1 MVLNRA
7 LSGRARPT
15 AQAEF
20 VIVDM
25 PAGVAETHISTVFFT
40 RDRAYKLLKPID
52 IGFADFT
59 TTSQRLE
66 AVDRELE
73 LNRRLAPD
81 VYLGTA
87 DVSEGG
93 EVVDR
98 MLVMRRV
105 PEERRLERQLA
116 APGSDPGVRRCLDDV
131 VRSVA
136 RLHLDA
142 SPVRGEAAHMATRDA
157 VRVNWEDNFAVIEAH
172 LGEVIDAEEFAEVRD
187 LAVDYLEGRAELF
200 EERIRAGW
208 IRDGHG
214 DLRAEDVFCEPDG
227 PRILD
232 CLAFSDELR
241 ISDVLADIGFLAMD
255 LIHLGHRSK
264 ADVLMDLY
272 GELTAETHPE
282 SLAHHYIAY
291 RAHVRTKICCLRHAQ
306 GDTAKA
312 SLARSLHRMALEQ
325 LRAAAPVL
333 VIVGGGPGSGK
344 STLARGLSDSER
356 LACIGSDPLR
366 KELAGLAPDER
377 AGAAVGEGI
386 YDSEMTGRL
395 YAEMTRRA
403 ELLLSLGESV
413 VLDASF
419 TSDSHR
425 QAVRDLARR
434 RRVRLV
440 ELRCTVAQ
448 EIARHRVTYREGDPS
463 DADEV
468 VLEHLTTTAEPWPQA
483 YEIDTAREVAEV
495 HAEAVAHVRSERPG
509 RLRE

>member
-1 MVLNRA
+1 MTTTRERIEQAEESLAQIQNVLDHTQSA
-7 LSGRARPT
+7 LAVAEQVEAAARKGRRLAKFLLLAAVVGVAIVIVMRITRSDDDGSEPGTLRGGRGRPLRLSSSSWTCLRESLRPT
-15 AQAEF
+15 SPRSSSPRPGIQAPEAHRHRLRRLHHHLAT
-20 VIVDM
+20 
-25 PAGVAETHISTVFFT
+25 AGG
-40 RDRAYKLLKPID
+40 RR
-52 IGFADFT
+52 
-59 TTSQRLE
+59 Q
-66 AVDRELE
+66 ELE

-272 GELTAETHPE
+272 GELTAETHPRVARP
-282 SLAHHYIAY
+282 SLHRY
-291 RAHVRTKICCLRHAQ
+291 RAHVRAKICCLRHAQ

-333 VIVGGGPGSGK
+333 VIVGGGRAAASPPW
-344 STLARGLSDSER
+344 RV
-356 LACIGSDPLR
+356 
-366 KELAGLAPDER
+366 GLATASASRHRLGPAPE
-377 AGAAVGEGI
+377 GVGRSG
-386 YDSEMTGRL
+386 TGR
-395 YAEMTRRA
+395 
-403 ELLLSLGESV
+403 
-413 VLDASF
+413 
-419 TSDSHR
+419 
-425 QAVRDLARR
+425 ARR
-434 RRVRLV
+434 CRGGR
-440 ELRCTVAQ
+440 
-448 EIARHRVTYREGDPS
+448 GD
-463 DADEV
+463 
-468 VLEHLTTTAEPWPQA
+468 L
-483 YEIDTAREVAEV
+483 
-495 HAEAVAHVRSERPG
+495 
-509 RLRE
+509 